1 MSFLSKPLAELSA
14 GETLATR
21 GRTLTEA
28 DIVNFAGFSGDW
40 NPHHVDAAYAAS
52 TRFGQRIVHGMA
64 VLSAGIALLPFDAE
78 VVGALTGL
86 DRVRFLQPVFIGD
99 TVHAVAT
106 VSGVA
111 ARRVTLELRIVNQS
125 DVVVCSGEAAL
136 LWR

>member
-1 MSFLSKPLAELSA
+1 VSWFSKPLAELSVGQTA
-14 GETLATR
+14 TTR

-28 DIVNFAGFSGDW
+28 DILAFAEISGDW
-40 NPHHVDAAYAAS
+40 NPHHVDAAFAES
-52 TRFGQRIVHGMA
+52 TRFGQRIAHGMA
-64 VLSAGIALLPFDAE
+64 VLSVGIGLVPFDAD

-99 TVHAVAT
+99 TVHTVAT

-111 ARRVTLELRIVNQS
+111 ARRVRLELQIINQA
-125 DVVVCSGEAAL
+125 DVVVCSADAGL